1 MHWEMIVPITQVI
14 ATHEGQEVYRG
25 EFPPGE
31 YTIGRES
38 AAHIHIDLQKISRA
52 HARLTLRYSD
62 WLIEDLGS
70 ANGTWVSGTRIG
82 QPTLLFPRQEVRLGT
97 VDLTLRRI
105 HTDAEIEQSRAPQS
119 ETVLRF
125 LPAELRD
132 DRRYQI
138 KRLLAKGGMGVVL
151 EAYDA
156 ALRRR
161 VAMKVL
167 LDVESPEQI
176 ARFIEEAQV
185 TAQLAHPNIIPV
197 YDINVN
203 ERENPFF
210 TMPLLDGFTLW
221 SALAPMRRGD
231 PEMIARFPLPEMVH
245 ILGKVCDALS
255 FAHARGV
262 VHRDLKPEN
271 IMLGEFGEVLVIDWG
286 LAKPLG
292 SDVNVEQGDT
302 TVLVSSVRQDAGLE
316 FATGDHVLGTI
327 QYMAPEQI
335 QDRYLIDARTDVY
348 ALGGL
353 LYHILTL
360 RPPVEGTDPLAALGA
375 VMRGE
380 LNPFDAST
388 VNCEELALV
397 ATKAL
402 AHEPHN
408 RHASVREFQLEMRQ
422 AFTAGPQGR

>member
-1 MHWEMIVPITQVI
+1 MIVPITQVI
-14 ATHEGQEVYRG
+14 ATHEGKEVFRG

-38 AAHIHIDLQKISRA
+38 SADIHIDLAKISRA
-52 HARLTLRYSD
+52 HARLKLRYSD
-62 WLIEDLGS
+62 WLIEDLDS
-70 ANGTWVSGTRIG
+70 SNGTWVGGMRIG
-82 QPTLLFPRQEVRLGT
+82 EPALLFPRQEVRLGT
-97 VDLTLRRI
+97 VELTLRRV
-105 HTDAEIEQSRAPQS
+105 HTAAELEQTRAPQS

-161 VAMKVL
+161 IAMKVL
-167 LDVESPEQI
+167 LEVESPEQI
-176 ARFIEEAQV
+176 ARFIEEAQI
-185 TAQLAHPNIIPV
+185 TAQLSHPNIIPV
-197 YDINVN
+197 YDLNVN

-231 PEMIARFPLPEMVH
+231 PEMIARFPLAEMMH

-255 FAHARGV
+255 FAHSRGV

-292 SDVNVEQGDT
+292 SDVNVEQT
-302 TVLVSSVRQDAGLE
+302 ERVEWPLVSSVRQDAGLE

-360 RPPVEGTDPLAALGA
+360 RPPVEGTDPMAALGA
-375 VMRGE
+375 VIRGE
-380 LNPFDAST
+380 INPLDVSSIH
-388 VNCEELALV
+388 CEELALV

-402 AHEPHN
+402 SHEPHN
-408 RHASVREFQLEMRQ
+408 RQASVREFQQEMRQ
-422 AFTAGPQGR
+422 AFSGGSPGR